1 MSSPTAELEQVKAQV
16 LQWSPQLRANLA
28 ERLFESLADEETA
41 SENLSE
47 SQIDEIVRRQRRHQ
61 NGEGHASD
69 YRESLSRLD
78 RALAEFRKA

>member
-1 MSSPTAELEQVKAQV
+1 MSSPTAELEQVEAQV

-47 SQIDEIVRRQRRHQ
+47 GQIDEIVRRQRRHQ